1 LKDSVPIFMVRLCLV
16 GIEAPR
22 GDLQAFEEL
31 MLEDLVTW
39 AEIDLDAIESNVCA
53 FRNHIEAQVEI
64 FAVVKA
70 NAYGHGAVPSGKAA
84 LHTGASRL
92 AVHRALEG
100 IELRRAGITAPIL
113 LLGYTPPAAADLVI
127 KWQLTPSVITVE
139 FARALSGRA
148 AALGANIPVH
158 IKVDTGMSRYG
169 LMPDE
174 VLTFARA
181 LQSLPG
187 LCLEGIFTHF
197 ATADW
202 LDLIYTRRQLEIF
215 KEVLVALHLAG
226 IDVPLV
232 HAANTAAIMRLPEAH
247 FNAVRPGLGLY
258 GMTPSDDWAPI
269 FPLHPALSL
278 KSRVSRVRTLPAGSA
293 ISYGRTFITKQP
305 TRVALAPIGYG
316 DGFHRAFSNKGF
328 VLIHGQ
334 RARILG
340 SVCMDQVVLDVSEIQ
355 GVQQDDE
362 IVLLGQQGNETIA
375 AGEIAALIGTI
386 NYEITTSLL
395 PRVPRVYLRNGV
407 IVERNEF

>member
-1 LKDSVPIFMVRLCLV
+1 
-16 GIEAPR
+16 
-22 GDLQAFEEL
+22 

-39 AEIDLDAIESNVCA
+39 AEIDLDAIESNVRA
-53 FRNHIEAQVEI
+53 FRNHVEAQVEI
-64 FAVVKA
+64 FAVIKA
-70 NAYGHGAVPSGKAA
+70 NAYGHGAVQAGKAA
-84 LHTGASRL
+84 LHAGATRL
-92 AVHRALEG
+92 VVHRAVEG

-113 LLGYTPPAAADLVI
+113 LLGYTPPAAAELVI
-127 KWQLTPSVITVE
+127 QWQLIPSAITVE

-148 AALGANIPVH
+148 TALGATIPVH
-158 IKVDTGMSRYG
+158 IKVDTGMSCYG

-174 VLTFARA
+174 VLAFARA

-187 LCLEGIFTHF
+187 LHLEGVFTHF

-215 KEVLVALHLAG
+215 KEVIGTLHLTG

-232 HAANTAAIMRLPEAH
+232 HAANTAATMRLPEAH

-258 GMTPSDDWAPI
+258 GMPPSDDWVPT
-269 FPLHPALSL
+269 FPLYPALSL
-278 KSRVSRVRTLPAGSA
+278 KSRVSQVRVLSAGSA
-293 ISYGRTFITKQP
+293 ISYGREFITQQP

-316 DGFHRAFSNKGF
+316 DGFHRAFSNRGF
-328 VLIHGQ
+328 VLIHGR

-340 SVCMDQVVLDVSEIQ
+340 RVCMDQFVVDVSEIQ

-362 IVLLGQQGNETIA
+362 IVLLGQQGDETIV

-395 PRVPRVYLRNGV
+395 PRIPRVYLRDGV
-407 IVERNEF
+407 IVERNGFQLT